1 MVNETTKWGEP
12 NPDGKAVEDA
22 PMNPAIIILILLLS
36 AFGQANA
43 ETVDVK
49 YRGLVDLA
57 PFTCETVTR
66 SSLVQRVC
74 YDPREQYMIINL
86 QGTYYHYCEIDA
98 GTVDQLRTA
107 PSMGRYYSA
116 VIKGNF
122 DCRTRRV
129 PAYR

>member
-1 MVNETTKWGEP
+1 MLVWAG
-12 NPDGKAVEDA
+12 GKEAMKLRWVAVCVVA
-22 PMNPAIIILILLLS
+22 LLLS
-36 AFGQANA
+36 FGQAKA
-43 ETVDVK
+43 ETVEVK

-86 QGTYYHYCEIDA
+86 HGIYYHYCEIDA
-98 GTVDQLRTA
+98 GTVDQLLTA
-107 PSMGRYYSA
+107 QSMGRFFNA
-116 VIKGNF
+116 VIKGRF

-129 PAYR
+129 PPY